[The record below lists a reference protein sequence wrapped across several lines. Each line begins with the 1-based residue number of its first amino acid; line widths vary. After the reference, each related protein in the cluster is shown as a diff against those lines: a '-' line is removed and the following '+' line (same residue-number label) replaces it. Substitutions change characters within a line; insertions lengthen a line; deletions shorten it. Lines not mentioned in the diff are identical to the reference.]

1 MNWKDPPLTRT
12 PLDYTPIDAT
22 VRPITPTR
30 FKAPTLKRA
39 SIAGLVA
46 AVAIGIMLYFPSV
59 ALAALA
65 IAVVCGAV
73 RYGGKLADRLND
85 YRH

>member
-22 VRPITPTR
+22 VQPITPTR
-30 FKAPTLKRA
+30 FKAPVFKRA
-39 SIAGLVA
+39 AIAGLSA
-46 AVAIGIMLYFPSV
+46 AVGVGVIVYLPSV
-59 ALAALA
+59 AMAALA
-65 IAVVCGAV
+65 IAVVVGAV

-85 YRH
+85 YRQ